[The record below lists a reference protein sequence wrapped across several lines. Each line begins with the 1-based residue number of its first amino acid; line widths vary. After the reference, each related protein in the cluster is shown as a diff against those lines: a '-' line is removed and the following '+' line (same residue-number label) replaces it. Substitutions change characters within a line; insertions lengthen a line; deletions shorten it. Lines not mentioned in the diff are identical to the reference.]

1 MFWAILIFLA
11 IFVMFFLKAKK
22 KHDSKDPF
30 NLNKFSSNKFF
41 DEANEIALKIKTLR
55 QLESLDDKIE
65 KAQEQANNAI
75 TEKRQQQ
82 LDDKAETLLLAQEL
96 AYIYMSYWQ
105 YQLDLE
111 LDVQIQELEL
121 MNKKITN
128 EEKLELEVNTQIRTE
143 GWLLIRPDDEFET
156 FDDDEKKN
164 HKQLMKVINI
174 FESQESD
181 EIKIKKINTLI
192 NKEKSIFE
200 QWFDFN
206 DDQSL
211 YEQLVENRK

>member
-1 MFWAILIFLA
+1 
-11 IFVMFFLKAKK
+11 MFFLKAKK